1 MIRNPFSIRP
11 YQHVLEALFAYLMI
25 VEKQA
30 YSKEVAG
37 SYNVGPDEESC
48 VTTGELVSL
57 FCKYWGNEALWRVQT
72 EKNAPH
78 EANFLRLDCS
88 KLKSAFNWKPQWTIN
103 EAVKYTCDWSKIWIN
118 GKDVEYEM
126 DKEIKEYMK
135 EG

>member
-1 MIRNPFSIRP
+1 
-11 YQHVLEALFAYLMI
+11 MI

-72 EKNAPH
+72 EKMLH
-78 EANFLRLDCS
+78 M
-88 KLKSAFNWKPQWTIN
+88 KLIFFALIVLN
-103 EAVKYTCDWSKIWIN
+103 
-118 GKDVEYEM
+118 
-126 DKEIKEYMK
+126 
-135 EG
+135 